1 MEILR
6 EKRKAFSTNRYMLVI
21 EDFNGG
27 LSDSAYRI
35 IETTKD
41 TSYQETEEESSFII
55 ENYNNGLSSTEIAS
69 IFSEKFRSIS
79 GTLSPWKPINTANGM
94 S

>member
-27 LSDSAYRI
+27 LSDSVYRI

-41 TSYQETEEESSFII
+41 
-55 ENYNNGLSSTEIAS
+55 
-69 IFSEKFRSIS
+69 FRPEDRFNLQNQL
-79 GTLSPWKPINTANGM
+79 TRL
-94 S
+94 

>member
-27 LSDSAYRI
+27 LSDSVYSI

-41 TSYQETEEESSFII
+41 FRPENRFNSSKPT
-55 ENYNNGLSSTEIAS
+55 Y
-69 IFSEKFRSIS
+69 R
-79 GTLSPWKPINTANGM
+79 TLSHIDFSDDEEFNNKSLITLKKKFFDLI
-94 S
+94 

>member
-27 LSDSAYRI
+27 LSDSVYRI

-41 TSYQETEEESSFII
+41 FKPEHRF
-55 ENYNNGLSSTEIAS
+55 NSSTS
-69 IFSEKFRSIS
+69 TYT
-79 GTLSPWKPINTANGM
+79 TLSHIEFSDNEEVNNKSLITLKNKFFDLI
-94 S
+94 

>member
-27 LSDSAYRI
+27 LSDSVYRI
-35 IETTKD
+35 IETR
-41 TSYQETEEESSFII
+41 QI
-55 ENYNNGLSSTEIAS
+55 
-69 IFSEKFRSIS
+69 
-79 GTLSPWKPINTANGM
+79 
-94 S
+94 

>member
-27 LSDSAYRI
+27 LSDSVYSI

-41 TSYQETEEESSFII
+41 FRPENRFNSSKPT
-55 ENYNNGLSSTEIAS
+55 Y
-69 IFSEKFRSIS
+69 R
-79 GTLSPWKPINTANGM
+79 TLSHIDFSDDEEVNNKSLITLKKKFFDLI
-94 S
+94 

>member
-6 EKRKAFSTNRYMLVI
+6 EKRKAFSTKRYMLVI

-27 LSDSAYRI
+27 LSDSVYSI

-41 TSYQETEEESSFII
+41 FRPENRFNSSKPT
-55 ENYNNGLSSTEIAS
+55 Y
-69 IFSEKFRSIS
+69 R
-79 GTLSPWKPINTANGM
+79 TLSHIDFSDDEEVNNKSLITLKKKFFDLI
-94 S
+94 